1 MNIGLKWGKDST
13 FTIWFYLSEHNHHGL
28 HDHDRRSHNG
38 GYEHYIDIHH
48 HAHGIPIAHH
58 IDYGDHQAG
67 YYGGHNGEHY
77 GAHVEEHY
85 GPSDK
90 SYGYKDGAYRHK
102 IGRHG
107 FHEGNHY
114 DDVGSQK
121 GKNEKSSEKYF
132 AHVLW
137 KVGYL
142 KVPLYKI

>member
-1 MNIGLKWGKDST
+1 MTDGVTTAATNIILTS
-13 FTIWFYLSEHNHHGL
+13 I
-28 HDHDRRSHNG
+28 
-38 GYEHYIDIHH
+38 IIHM
-48 HAHGIPIAHH
+48 AFLL
-58 IDYGDHQAG
+58 QAG
-67 YYGGHNGEHY
+67 SYGGHNGEHY

-137 KVGYL
+137 KVHYL